1 MEIKGTD
8 KKTSR
13 FLFLVV
19 FSLLVLLVCSATSP
33 LYQSHDWTDANTYLT
48 MGRGLLNG
56 AVPYRD
62 LFDHKGP
69 VLYAIYA
76 LGALLD
82 SKGFGGVFL
91 LQWAGLLG
99 TLWCLFGIGRLFV
112 QEGRALVCACAAPV
126 FLFTAGIY
134 YLPQNLDYGGGSA
147 EEFCLP
153 LFAFA
158 LWLVSRGECQGWQR
172 RDFPLLGLS
181 MGLVLQIKLN
191 LALFWVGLLLPV
203 FLHLWAEKRWK
214 GSFRNAIQ
222 VLGGILISF
231 APYVLYALVTGSLGN
246 CVRAYLTFNQSYA
259 AGTGGG
265 LIWLIKHMFLQA
277 YQTLLGTPVV
287 AVSVFGGFLGLCG
300 IKGGSLWW
308 KGSICGTM
316 AALGAATFVGRVM
329 LYNLLPLM
337 LFAFFGVLAL
347 MCWIPERL
355 CWGRQAVY
363 LLCVELLVAVIAQNQ
378 TIFYKP
384 LFCSKT
390 LTCQQQIAQ
399 QIRSGPI
406 QNPSLLEAGMLNRG
420 FYNELRV
427 IPSIYYFYLP
437 NVSYDQHPEILD
449 CQLSY
454 ILAEETD
461 YVVLQGNTSEISLQ
475 NLPQEEAIA
484 RLFQAAFAHYNL
496 KCVVP
501 GTGAVDHLYYYLFGA
516 ES

>member
-1 MEIKGTD
+1 MERKDAG
-8 KKTSR
+8 KNTSHV
-13 FLFLVV
+13 LLLLV

-48 MGRGLLNG
+48 MGRGLING

-82 SKGFGGVFL
+82 PKGFSGVFL

-99 TLWCLFGIGRLFV
+99 TLWYLFRIGRLFV

-158 LWLVSRGECQGWQR
+158 LWLVSRGECRGWQSK
-172 RDFPLLGLS
+172 DFLLLGLS

-191 LALFWVGLLLPV
+191 LALFWVGILLPV
-203 FLHLWAEKRWK
+203 FLHHWAEKRWNDSLRK
-214 GSFRNAIQ
+214 AIQ
-222 VLGGILISF
+222 VLGGILISLV
-231 APYVLYALVTGSLGN
+231 PYVLYALGTGSLGD
-246 CVRAYLTFNQSYA
+246 CVRAYLAFNQSYA

-265 LIWLIKHMFLQA
+265 LIWLIKHTVLQA

-287 AVSVFGGFLGLCG
+287 AVSVLGGFLGLCCL
-300 IKGGSLWW
+300 KGGSLWW
-308 KGSICGTM
+308 KGSMCGAM
-316 AALGAATFVGRVM
+316 AALGAAIFVGRVM

-337 LFAFFGVLAL
+337 LFAFWGVLTL
-347 MCWIPERL
+347 VCRVPERIY
-355 CWGRQAVY
+355 WGRQAAY
-363 LLCVELLVAVIAQNQ
+363 LLCAGLFAAVIAQNQ

-406 QNPSLLEAGMLNRG
+406 QNPSLLEAGMLSRG
-420 FYNELRV
+420 FYNELGV
-427 IPSIYYFYLP
+427 IPTIYYFYLP

-449 CQLSY
+449 SQLSY

-461 YVVLQGNTSEISLQ
+461 YVVLQGDTPRISLQ
-475 NLPQEEAIA
+475 NLPQEGAIA
-484 RLFQAAFAHYNL
+484 RLFQAAFDHYNL

-501 GTGAVDHLYYYLFGA
+501 GTGAVDHLYYYLFEVA
-516 ES
+516 S

>member
-1 MEIKGTD
+1 MEIRDTD

-13 FLFLVV
+13 FLFLVA
-19 FSLLVLLVCSATSP
+19 FSLLVLLLCSATSP

-56 AVPYRD
+56 TVPYRD

-82 SKGFGGVFL
+82 PKGFGGVFL

-134 YLPQNLDYGGGSA
+134 YLPQKLDYGGGSA

-153 LFAFA
+153 LFSFA
-158 LWLVSRGECQGWQR
+158 LWLVSRGECRGWQR

-214 GSFRNAIQ
+214 DSLRKAIQ
-222 VLGGILISF
+222 VLGGILLSLV
-231 APYVLYALVTGSLGN
+231 PYVLYALVTGSLGD
-246 CVRAYLTFNQSYA
+246 CVRVYFAFNQSYA

-265 LIWLIKHMFLQA
+265 LTWLIKHMFLQA

-287 AVSVFGGFLGLCG
+287 AVSVLGGFLGLCG

-308 KGSICGTM
+308 RGSMWGNGCIGSGNLCGTGH
-316 AALGAATFVGRVM
+316 AL
-329 LYNLLPLM
+329 
-337 LFAFFGVLAL
+337 
-347 MCWIPERL
+347 
-355 CWGRQAVY
+355 
-363 LLCVELLVAVIAQNQ
+363 
-378 TIFYKP
+378 
-384 LFCSKT
+384 
-390 LTCQQQIAQ
+390 
-399 QIRSGPI
+399 
-406 QNPSLLEAGMLNRG
+406 
-420 FYNELRV
+420 
-427 IPSIYYFYLP
+427 
-437 NVSYDQHPEILD
+437 
-449 CQLSY
+449 
-454 ILAEETD
+454 
-461 YVVLQGNTSEISLQ
+461 
-475 NLPQEEAIA
+475 
-484 RLFQAAFAHYNL
+484 
-496 KCVVP
+496 
-501 GTGAVDHLYYYLFGA
+501 
-516 ES
+516 